1 MKISQ
6 IVFSLIYL
14 VLLFTISSCVKDN
27 FDDSIDPDS
36 ESEDEIKIPID
47 ELKITEL
54 QIPSGFEFKTERS
67 VELTINDNSTNVK
80 YDVYAYQENSTSG
93 QITYVNEDD
102 EEVTGT
108 DYVVDN
114 LNHLIFS
121 GAPSGG
127 KIEHT
132 FVVPDYYDQLY
143 IRRKEGFAYSSE
155 IVNISSEQVVYTY
168 SSLSEKGAS
177 SSKGVVEDFLYC
189 VNGNAELFQVDP
201 ITGAYTFI
209 STMPMGSYTAAIDQQ
224 NNFLYSI
231 GRSNPN
237 PLMRYDIINDTWTTI
252 ANLGIGGPRL
262 DFNPQDG
269 LLYFST
275 QAKLYSIDPT
285 NGSILSQWDIN
296 GLDRTQGGDLAFTAD
311 GTLFVCTFSGLYR
324 LELNVEG
331 DYDSTR
337 ISGEDL
343 PFNPTSMT
351 FDSNNEL
358 WLANNGS
365 NSNLIVMDTQTGGW
379 EYRYGPNSNSGISF
393 DRTINDLT
401 TFRVFD
407 EEAVDPDTDGDGIT
421 DSNDDFPE
429 DADKAFEQFTPSK
442 YGWGT
447 VAFEDL
453 WPFLGDYDFND
464 TTINYRFVAV
474 LNSDNMAVQ
483 LDIYFEVSS
492 DGAGFVNA
500 FGIELES
507 ITPSLIESVT
517 GTVLTEGYINVASN
531 GVEQN
536 QDRAVIIL
544 FDNHETMLGIPSKVE
559 VKFTT
564 PITTNQLG
572 LAPFN
577 PFLIVDRNREN
588 EIHLPNRFRTS
599 LGANT
604 PAAEGVNRDEDGNYQ
619 TESGL
624 PWAINIVHNFKPP
637 KENVPVNQAYNF
649 FNEWAT
655 SGGASFQ
662 DWYKDSSGY
671 RNESELQE

>member
-1 MKISQ
+1 
-6 IVFSLIYL
+6 LA
-14 VLLFTISSCVKDN
+14 
-27 FDDSIDPDS
+27 
-36 ESEDEIKIPID
+36 
-47 ELKITEL
+47 ITEL
-54 QIPSGFEFKTERS
+54 QIPSGFEFKTERR
-67 VELTINDNSTNVK
+67 VELTINDNATNVK
-80 YDVYAYQENSTSG
+80 YDVYAYEETSTGG
-93 QITYVNEDD
+93 QTTYINEED

-108 DYVVDN
+108 DYLVDN

-127 KIEHT
+127 KIEHS
-132 FVVPDYYDQLY
+132 FVVPDYFEQLY

-155 IVNISSEQVVYTY
+155 IVNISSDQVVYTY
-168 SSLSEKGAS
+168 TPSTAKGAS
-177 SSKGVVEDFLYC
+177 SAKSLVEDYLYC
-189 VNGNAELFQVDP
+189 VNGSAELFQVDP
-201 ITGAYTFI
+201 LNGDYTFI
-209 STMPMGSYTAAIDQQ
+209 STMPMGSFTAAIDQQ
-224 NNFLYSI
+224 NKFLYSI

-237 PLMRYDIINDTWTTI
+237 PLMRYDITNDTWTTI

-275 QAKLYSIDPT
+275 RSTLYSIDPT
-285 NGSILSQWDIN
+285 NGSILSQWDII
-296 GLDRTQGGDLAFTAD
+296 GLDSQQGGDLAFAAD
-311 GTLFVCTFSGLYR
+311 GTLFLCTFSGLYR

-331 DYDSTR
+331 DFDTTR
-337 ISGEDL
+337 ISGEGL
-343 PFNPTSMT
+343 PFSPTSMT
-351 FDSNNEL
+351 FDSNDEL

-365 NSNLIVMDTQTGGW
+365 SSNLIVMDTQTGGW

-401 TFRVFD
+401 TFRVFND
-407 EEAVDPDTDGDGIT
+407 NAVDPDTDGDGIT

-507 ITPSLIESVT
+507 IAPSLIESVT

-544 FDNHETMLGIPSKVE
+544 FDNHETMLGIPSKIE
-559 VKFTT
+559 
-564 PITTNQLG
+564 
-572 LAPFN
+572 
-577 PFLIVDRNREN
+577 
-588 EIHLPNRFRTS
+588 
-599 LGANT
+599 
-604 PAAEGVNRDEDGNYQ
+604 
-619 TESGL
+619 
-624 PWAINIVHNFKPP
+624 
-637 KENVPVNQAYNF
+637 
-649 FNEWAT
+649 
-655 SGGASFQ
+655 
-662 DWYKDSSGY
+662 
-671 RNESELQE
+671 

>member
-1 MKISQ
+1 MKTSQ
-6 IVFSLIYL
+6 IAQYIAVVFLTL
-14 VLLFTISSCVKDN
+14 MFTSCVKD
-27 FDDSIDPDS
+27 
-36 ESEDEIKIPID
+36 
-47 ELKITEL
+47 ELDNPVEPNSQEEPETPTSVEELGITEL
-54 QIPSGFEFKTERS
+54 QIPSGFEFKTEKS
-67 VELTINDNSTNVK
+67 VELIINDNSSNVK
-80 YDVYAYQENSTSG
+80 YDVYAYQETSTSG
-93 QITYVNEDD
+93 QVSYVNEDD
-102 EEVTGT
+102 EEVTGSE
-108 DYVVDN
+108 YVVDN

-127 KIEHT
+127 RIEHK
-132 FVVPDYYDQLY
+132 FAVPDYFEQLY

-155 IVNISSEQVVYTY
+155 IVDISSEQVNYTY
-168 SSLSEKGAS
+168 SPSSAKGAS
-177 SSKGVVEDFLYC
+177 SAKAMVEDFLYC
-189 VNGNAELFQVDP
+189 VNGSAELFQVDP
-201 ITGAYTFI
+201 ITGEYTFI

-224 NNFLYSI
+224 NKVLYSI

-237 PLMRYDIINDTWTTI
+237 PLMKYDIVNDSWTTV

-262 DFNPQDG
+262 DFNSQDG

-275 QAKLYSIDPT
+275 RDKLYSIDPT

-296 GLDRTQGGDLAFTAD
+296 GLDRIQGGDLAFAED
-311 GTLFVCTFSGLYR
+311 GTLFLCTFSGLYR
-324 LELNVEG
+324 LELNNEG

-337 ISGEDL
+337 VSGEDL

-401 TFRVFD
+401 TFRVLD

-507 ITPSLIESVT
+507 IAPSLIESVT

-544 FDNHETMLGIPSKVE
+544 FDNHETMLGIPSKIE

-577 PFLIVDRNREN
+577 PFLIVDRDRGN

-599 LGANT
+599 LGANN
-604 PAAEGVNRDEDGNYQ
+604 PEAEGVNRDEDGNYQ

-655 SGGASFQ
+655 SGGTAFP
-662 DWYKDSSGY
+662 DWYKDSNGY
-671 RNESELQE
+671 RNESVLQD

>member
-1 MKISQ
+1 MKTSQ
-6 IVFSLIYL
+6 IAQYIAV
-14 VLLFTISSCVKDN
+14 VLLTLMFTSCVKD
-27 FDDSIDPDS
+27 
-36 ESEDEIKIPID
+36 
-47 ELKITEL
+47 ELDNPVEPNSQEEPETPTPVEELGITEL
-54 QIPSGFEFKTERS
+54 QIPSGFEFKTEKS
-67 VELTINDNSTNVK
+67 VELIISDNSNNVK
-80 YDVYAYQENSTSG
+80 YDVYAYQETSTSG
-93 QITYVNEDD
+93 QVSYINEDD
-102 EEVTGT
+102 EEVTGSE
-108 DYVVDN
+108 YVVDN

-127 KIEHT
+127 RIEHK
-132 FVVPDYYDQLY
+132 FVVPDYFEQLY

-155 IVNISSEQVVYTY
+155 IVDISSEQVNYTY
-168 SSLSEKGAS
+168 SPSSAKGAS
-177 SSKGVVEDFLYC
+177 SAKTMVEDFLYC
-189 VNGNAELFQVDP
+189 VNGSAELFQVDP
-201 ITGAYTFI
+201 ITGEYTFI

-224 NNFLYSI
+224 NKVLYSI

-237 PLMRYDIINDTWTTI
+237 PLMKYDIVNDSWTTV

-262 DFNPQDG
+262 DFNSQDG

-275 QAKLYSIDPT
+275 RDKLYSIDPT

-296 GLDRTQGGDLAFTAD
+296 GLDRIQGGDLAFAED
-311 GTLFVCTFSGLYR
+311 GILFLCTFSGLYR
-324 LELNVEG
+324 LELNNEG

-401 TFRVFD
+401 TFRVLD

-507 ITPSLIESVT
+507 IAPSLIESVT

-536 QDRAVIIL
+536 QNRAVIIL
-544 FDNHETMLGIPSKVE
+544 FDNHETMLGIPSKIE

-577 PFLIVDRNREN
+577 PFLIVDRDRGN

-599 LGANT
+599 LGANNPT
-604 PAAEGVNRDEDGNYQ
+604 TEGVNRDEDGNYQ

-655 SGGASFQ
+655 SGGTAFP
-662 DWYKDSSGY
+662 DWYKDSNGY
-671 RNESELQE
+671 RNESVLQD